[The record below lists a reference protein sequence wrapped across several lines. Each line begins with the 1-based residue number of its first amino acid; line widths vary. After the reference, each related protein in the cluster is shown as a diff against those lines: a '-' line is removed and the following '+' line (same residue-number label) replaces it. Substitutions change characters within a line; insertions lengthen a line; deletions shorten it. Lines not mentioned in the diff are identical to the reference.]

1 MINTTSIKDIN
12 TEKIRNFMKHKLQAS
27 KSEIARETGLSFP
40 TVTRIMDGLCAS
52 GEIIDNGQ
60 GNSTG
65 GRCASIYSLNPRYSL
80 CLLIQIEGKKVKW
93 VIKDLEGIVVTMDE
107 FSFEKGLLEGLDNLI
122 NKLEKDYPV
131 LKAIVIG
138 IAAMVKGGT
147 VEEATGFKDIKGV
160 DIPLHFRNLT
170 NIPVQIHNDMNLI
183 ALGQWYQSKQKA
195 KSSVSIYLGENGLG
209 AGMIIDGEVWCG
221 ATDFAG
227 ELSYLPLYENTSVWQ
242 EENFHNI
249 DVVDYY
255 TKLIQIYTIVFNPEQ
270 VILYNNIYI
279 SDKIDNIRRN
289 CYKFLPSKVVPH
301 IEVSKSYQ
309 SDYENGLYAKAKK
322 MMS

>member
-1 MINTTSIKDIN
+1 MNTTSIKDIN
-12 TEKIRNFMKHKLQAS
+12 TEKIRNYMKYKQQAS

-40 TVTRIMDGLCAS
+40 TVTRIMDALCTT
-52 GEIIDNGQ
+52 GELFDSGQ

-65 GRCASIYSLNPRYSL
+65 GRCASVYSINSRYSL
-80 CLLIQIEGKKVKW
+80 CLLVQIEGKKVKW
-93 VIKDLEGIVVTMDE
+93 VIKDLEGNVVTLNQFM
-107 FSFEKGLLEGLDNLI
+107 FVSGLLEQLDNLI
-122 NKLEKDYPV
+122 NTLEMDFPA

-147 VEEATGFKDIKGV
+147 VEEATGFTDIKGV
-160 DIPLHFRNLT
+160 DIPLHFKNLT
-170 NIPVQIHNDMNLI
+170 KIPVQIHNDANLI

-195 KSSVSIYLGENGLG
+195 KSTVSIYLGENGLG
-209 AGMIIDGEVWCG
+209 AGMIIDGEVWRG
-221 ATDFAG
+221 ASDFAG
-227 ELSYLPLYENTSVWQ
+227 ELSYLPLYENTSVWL
-242 EENFHNI
+242 EENFHDI

-289 CYKFLPSKVVPH
+289 CYKYLPSKVVPH
-301 IEVSKSYQ
+301 IEVSKNYQ
-309 SDYENGLYAKAKK
+309 SDYEYGLYAKAEK